1 MSFWGERGRKVCFV
15 KDGRDS
21 SGSGPRGCIRGRE
34 RGYSAVEGFVGEGG
48 GRGGGMLVARRRYS
62 VGERLG

>member
-21 SGSGPRGCIRGRE
+21 SGSGPRGCIRGGE

-48 GRGGGMLVARRRYS
+48 G
-62 VGERLG
+62 